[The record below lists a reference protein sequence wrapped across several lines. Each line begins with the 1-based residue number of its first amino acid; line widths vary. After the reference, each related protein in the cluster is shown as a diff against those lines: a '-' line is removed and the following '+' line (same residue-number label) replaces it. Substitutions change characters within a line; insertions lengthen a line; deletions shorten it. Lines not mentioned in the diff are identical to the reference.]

1 MSTRHPHLPIHP
13 SQLLADAESSIKSAI
28 DGWEHHHPMV
38 DVIETVERGLLM
50 RHRWLVATGAILI
63 QMSLGT
69 IYAWGVFTGELT
81 DKNGSFGFS
90 ATQTQWIFSIGLAS
104 FAAMM
109 LVAGKAVK
117 DFGPRPVAI
126 AGGILLGTG
135 YGLAGFFGQQF
146 WVQVLCIGVMGGAG
160 IGLAYVVPIA
170 VGVRWFPDKKGLMTG
185 FAVAGFGFGALLWVQ
200 LAGDWGHLIERF
212 GVLNTFL
219 IYSVIFGIL
228 VHIGGLLMTF
238 PPDGWKPTGWNPPVE
253 QENDEASH
261 ELSPRRMLHQP
272 QFYALWLSFAFLAL
286 GGLMLIGINKLY
298 GRDALMDSGAFT
310 DLAAAGAAASTAYA
324 IAFALSNGLG
334 RIGWGFIADR
344 IGWRR
349 SMMIMAVT
357 QSVLMIGFY
366 YLGGTLVALYVF
378 LALTGFNF
386 GGNFAL
392 FPLATA
398 SRFGVKNLGINY
410 GLMFSAYGIGGIAGP
425 IMAGM
430 FKDAGA
436 DKGLAVWLVPFLVA
450 GGLCVVAAMLIAY
463 CKEPR
468 REAIAEPV
476 TA

>member
-1 MSTRHPHLPIHP
+1 MSTRHSLFHMRP
-13 SQLLADAESSIKSAI
+13 SELLIEAEMTLKTAI
-28 DGWEHHHPMV
+28 DGWEHHHPMS
-38 DVIETVERGLLM
+38 DVIGAVEHGLLM
-50 RHRWLVATGAILI
+50 RHRWLVAMGAILI
-63 QMSLGT
+63 QMSLGA

-81 DKNGSFGFS
+81 DKNGDFGFTT
-90 ATQTQWIFSIGLAS
+90 TQTQWIFSVGLAS

-109 LVAGKAVK
+109 LIAGKAVA
-117 DFGPRPVAI
+117 DIGPRPVAI

-135 YGLAGFFGQQF
+135 YGLAGLFGEQF
-146 WVQVLCIGVMGGAG
+146 WVQVLCIGVLGGAG

-200 LAGDWGHLIERF
+200 LAGDWGNLIENY

-219 IYSVIFGIL
+219 IYSVIFGVI

-238 PPDGWKPTGWNPPVE
+238 PPAGWKPTGWNPP
-253 QENDEASH
+253 EAQAISEAAH
-261 ELSPRRMLHQP
+261 EITPRSMLRRP
-272 QFYALWLSFAFLAL
+272 QFYALWLSFVFLAL

-298 GRDALMDSGAFT
+298 GRDALLESGAFT
-310 DLAAAGAAASTAYA
+310 DIAAAGAAASTAYA

-344 IGWRR
+344 IGWRQ
-349 SMMIMAVT
+349 SMIIMAST

-366 YLGGTLVALYVF
+366 YFGGTLVGLYVF

-398 SRFGVKNLGINY
+398 NRFGVKNLGINY

-430 FKDAGA
+430 FKDAGNNE
-436 DKGLAVWLVPFLVA
+436 GLSVWLAPFLIAGALCMVA
-450 GGLCVVAAMLIAY
+450 VVLIALA
-463 CKEPR
+463 KEPR
-468 REAIAEPV
+468 PEPITEPV
-476 TA
+476 PA

>member
-1 MSTRHPHLPIHP
+1 MRP
-13 SQLLADAESSIKSAI
+13 SELLVEVEMTIKTAI
-28 DGWEHHHPMV
+28 NEFEHHHPMV
-38 DVIETVERGLLM
+38 DVIDKVEHGLLT
-50 RHRWLVATGAILI
+50 RHRWLVAVGAILI
-63 QMSLGT
+63 QMSLGA

-81 DKNGSFGFS
+81 DEGGDFGFT

-109 LVAGKAVK
+109 LIAGKAVA
-117 DFGPRPVAI
+117 DFGPRPVTI

-146 WVQVLCIGVMGGAG
+146 WVQVLSVGVMGGAG

-200 LAGDWGHLIERF
+200 LAGDWGHSVVF
-212 GVLNTFL
+212 AVLVNL
-219 IYSVIFGIL
+219 
-228 VHIGGLLMTF
+228 GGLLMTY
-238 PPDGWKPTGWNPPVE
+238 PPVGWKPPKAQAQ
-253 QENDEASH
+253 QEAAH
-261 ELSPRRMLHQP
+261 AFTPRSMIGKP
-272 QFYALWLSFAFLAL
+272 QFYVLWLSFVFLAL
-286 GGLMLIGINKLY
+286 AGLMLIGINKLY
-298 GRDALMDSGAFT
+298 GRDALIESGAFT

-324 IAFALSNGLG
+324 VAFELSNGLG

-357 QSVLMIGFY
+357 QSFLMIAFY
-366 YLGGTLVALYVF
+366 YMCGSLVALYVF

-398 SRFGVKNLGINY
+398 NWFGVKNLGINY

-436 DKGLAVWLVPFLVA
+436 DKGLSVWLAPFLIAGALCLVA
-450 GGLCVVAAMLIAY
+450 GILVSTA
-463 CKEPR
+463 KEPQL
-468 REAIAEPV
+468 EAVAEPV
-476 TA
+476 PA